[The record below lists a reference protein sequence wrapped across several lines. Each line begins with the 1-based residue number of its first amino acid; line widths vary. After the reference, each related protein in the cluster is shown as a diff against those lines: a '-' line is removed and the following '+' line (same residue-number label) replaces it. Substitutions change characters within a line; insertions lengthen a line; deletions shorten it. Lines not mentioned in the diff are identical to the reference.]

1 MPAAD
6 SPAVLCARFLQT
18 NGYNDTLQVFLV
30 EAGLP
35 PDAGS
40 LSPGDL
46 TIEKVLEEKKVFDLS
61 LNFERCSIATAG
73 QDWTLPGTE
82 YVPLSFPINFSL
94 MYCKAPDRSWAVT
107 SLPSSSNLLHAS
119 VEDVRESVEGEKR
132 QILFASTADRRLSLI
147 DPKAGFP
154 LFKSLAHIHDS
165 PILSCIVLSPESK
178 TTITTSMSGQV
189 ILYDHQVNRVLG
201 ERRDHKKYVVK
212 AAQFRH
218 EDTIL
223 VATAGWD
230 AQVYLYRV
238 PGGDTPG
245 TRSLGAPAAS
255 LSLATNPETITF
267 IKHSESNTPVLLVT
281 RRDSTLLHYYAC
293 EEDSRTSTPPTVNL
307 RLLGSQNLAPHSNAW
322 INFSISAVAVS
333 PKDPQILAVA
343 TSAVPHLKLI
353 IVRMLVP
360 PVLPS
365 TFETIAGNRPATQAS
380 QARQKLAMEDQEDAA
395 ILLNVNTFAPQT
407 PYSTPQVS
415 WRPDG
420 TGVWVNGDDGVIRGF
435 EAGTGKICSTLKE
448 GHEPGSKIRSLWA
461 GMVHV
466 GGKDEEWVISG
477 GFDKRLLIW
486 KPVEDE
492 RSAS

>member
-1 MPAAD
+1 MPSVD
-6 SPAVLCARFLQT
+6 SPAILCARFLQA
-18 NGYNDTLQVFLV
+18 NGYNDTLQAFLG

-61 LNFERCSIATAG
+61 LNFERYSISKVG
-73 QDWTLPGTE
+73 QDWSLPGTKS
-82 YVPLSFPINFSL
+82 VPPSFSVDLFL
-94 MYCKAPDRSWAVT
+94 MYCKAPEHPWTVA
-107 SLPSSSNLLHAS
+107 SLPSSSNLLYAS

-132 QILFASTADRRLSLI
+132 QILFASTADRRLHLI
-147 DPKAGFP
+147 DPNVGFP
-154 LFKSLAHIHDS
+154 LLKSLVHIHDS
-165 PILSCIVLSPESK
+165 PILACIVLSPEGMV
-178 TTITTSMSGQV
+178 TITTSMSGQV
-189 ILYDHQVNRVLG
+189 ILYDHRANRVLD

-230 AQVYLYRV
+230 ALVFLYRV
-238 PGGDTPG
+238 RGGDTSG
-245 TRSLGAPAAS
+245 TRSLGEPAAS

-267 IKHSESNTPVLLVT
+267 IKYSELNRPVLLVT
-281 RRDSTLLHYYAC
+281 RRDSTLLHYYSC
-293 EEDSRTSTPPTVNL
+293 EADDTSVAPTVSL

-322 INFSISAVAVS
+322 MSFSISAVAVS
-333 PKDPQILAVA
+333 PKDPQILAIA
-343 TSAVPHLKLI
+343 TSTVPHIKLI

-360 PVLPS
+360 SVLPS
-365 TFETIAGNRPATQAS
+365 TSETITGYRPATQAS
-380 QARQKLAMEDQEDAA
+380 QTRLKLAIEDQEDTA

-420 TGVWVNGDDGVIRGF
+420 SGVWVNGDDGVIRGF
-435 EAGTGKICSTLKE
+435 EATTGKICSTLKE
-448 GHEPGSKIRSLWA
+448 GHEPGSKIRSMWA
-461 GMVHV
+461 GMVDV
-466 GGKDEEWVISG
+466 GGQDEEWVISG
-477 GFDKRLLIW
+477 GFDKRLLVW
-486 KPVEDE
+486 KPGEDV
-492 RSAS
+492 RSVG